1 MSTTSTPDSFTVTAD
16 DARRHFEG
24 VLEEFPQYD
33 RSATFNTALAIVVQW
48 VATLFGLLMRTLDAT
63 VQELRAEWARSQDSD
78 SQSGESSSSSTAPPA
93 SSTAPPPTRSRA
105 TAGSEVQAHAS
116 APAAS
121 RSRQRCAKCH
131 ATGHSAPECL
141 TQDPAA
147 MRKRIA
153 GNRQK
158 KAASRSGPR
167 PLPPFFPAPSPFPA
181 YLNPYPLPFAPQG
194 FDAAFVADAEE
205 LRRRRHQS
213 ARDRRKHHAAPAPI

>member
-1 MSTTSTPDSFTVTAD
+1 MSTITTPDEFTVTAD

-48 VATLFGLLMRTLDAT
+48 VATLFGLLVRSLDAT
-63 VQELRAEWARSQDSD
+63 VRELRAEWAQKDDSD
-78 SQSGESSSSSTAPPA
+78 SQSEESASSSTAPPA

-105 TAGSEVQAHAS
+105 TAGSSAQAHVS
-116 APAAS
+116 ATAAP
-121 RSRQRCAKCH
+121 RSKQRCAKCH

-158 KAASRSGPR
+158 KRDSRQDSR
-167 PLPPFFPAPSPFPA
+167 PLPPFFPAPAFPT
-181 YLNPYPLPFAPQG
+181 YPQPYPLPFAAQG

-213 ARDRRKHHAAPAPI
+213 ARDRRKHRAAPAS

>member
-1 MSTTSTPDSFTVTAD
+1 MSTITTPDDYTVTAD

-24 VLEEFPQYD
+24 TLEEYPQYD
-33 RSATFNTALAIVVQW
+33 RAQEPRQALAIAINW
-48 VATLFGLLMRTLDAT
+48 VATLFGLLLRLLDAT
-63 VQELRAEWARSQDSD
+63 VRELRYEWKQVQDSD
-78 SQSGESSSSSTAPPA
+78 SQSGESDASSTAPRPT
-93 SSTAPPPTRSRA
+93 STAPPPTRSLA
-105 TAGSEVQAHAS
+105 TAGSTVQAHAS

-153 GNRQK
+153 GNRQQK
-158 KAASRSGPR
+158 RGSHVGQR
-167 PLPPFFPAPSPFPA
+167 PLPPFFPAPAFSPYP
-181 YLNPYPLPFAPQG
+181 NPYPLPFAPQG

-205 LRRRRHQS
+205 LRRRRNQS
-213 ARDRRKHHAAPAPI
+213 ARDRRKHHATPAT